1 MAREPRVFKPSDL
14 SSYNEHDL
22 VVIMSF
28 CGIVNEIHYSEEDMK
43 RLIWEWEK
51 ETTEQLNASG
61 I

>member
-1 MAREPRVFKPSDL
+1 MAREPRIYVPSDL
-14 SSYNEHDL
+14 SHYKGHDL

-28 CGIVNEIHYSEEDMK
+28 CGIPLEVQYSEEDMK
-43 RLIWEWEK
+43 QLIWEWEK